1 MNPLDPESFLL
12 TLQFDRSIFSPV
24 IYLIQYMAHSRY
36 LINVWSGPV
45 VNDPPSNAGDEFD
58 SWLGKIPHALGPQGY
73 ACWSPHMLKQ
83 EKPACHNQHPVQP
96 KKDVL

>member
-36 LINVWSGPV
+36 LINVWSGPG
-45 VNDPPSNAGDEFD
+45 VNDPPSNAGDMSLTPGWGRF
-58 SWLGKIPHALGPQGY
+58 
-73 ACWSPHMLKQ
+73 HMLWGHK
-83 EKPACHNQHPVQP
+83 AMLVGAHIC
-96 KKDVL
+96 